1 MELWQLRYF
10 VKLAETLNFHQAA
23 QQLHIAQ
30 PGLSRQIQNLE
41 DELGVPLFVRNSK
54 VVALTDSG
62 RLLLP
67 SARSVLRSADEIK
80 ELMMRSNDG
89 DTGKVSIGV
98 ARALALSDTL
108 RSVFVKY
115 ARRFPNIEL
124 QCVDMSSSDQ
134 NRALRMRQIDIA
146 LMRPPVDSHHFDSIQ
161 LFEEKFVVILPK
173 SSLLASRSSVQ
184 LIEVADQPLLMPKGW
199 MAIEWYDK
207 TIETYHAIGRVPNI
221 VHTDANADDA
231 GAILVEAGK
240 GIYILPHPPDGEPD
254 FFGKGVVAV
263 PLSDPVHVTGVY
275 IAWRKNE
282 MSIPILNYIQVV
294 RDAFMRDS
302 G

>member
-89 DTGKVSIGV
+89 DTGKVSIG
-98 ARALALSDTL
+98 
-108 RSVFVKY
+108 
-115 ARRFPNIEL
+115 RRCVIKANSTVGSEGFSFIFDKNKLEHFP
-124 QCVDMSSSDQ
+124 
-134 NRALRMRQIDIA
+134 QIGGITIGDDVWIGA
-146 LMRPPVDSHHFDSIQ
+146 NS
-161 LFEEKFVVILPK
+161 
-173 SSLLASRSSVQ
+173 
-184 LIEVADQPLLMPKGW
+184 
-199 MAIEWYDK
+199 
-207 TIETYHAIGRVPNI
+207 TIERAALDDTVIEEGVKVDDLVQIGHNTRIGKFSQITAGAVICGRVVLGERCWVAPKACI
-221 VHTDANADDA
+221 DNAVVVGKNA
-231 GAILVEAGK
+231 LIGMGAVVLKDVPEGM
-240 GIYILPHPPDGEPD
+240 
-254 FFGKGVVAV
+254 VVAGV
-263 PLSDPVHVTGVY
+263 PAKVL
-275 IAWRKNE
+275 RKNGPKE
-282 MSIPILNYIQVV
+282 
-294 RDAFMRDS
+294 
-302 G
+302 